1 MGCRKSS
8 SNSYLSFPLFLWRV
22 GPLIYARMLGLVQ
35 RRRSVCLRRP
45 LRKENI
51 AIAIAS
57 AARERREG
65 SLFMSLLE
73 WEEWRV
79 EEKWRKEAEGE
90 ARVLPSRQ
98 SFYDIG
104 ARKSCKDM
112 REVRSE

>member
-1 MGCRKSS
+1 
-8 SNSYLSFPLFLWRV
+8 
-22 GPLIYARMLGLVQ
+22 
-35 RRRSVCLRRP
+35 
-45 LRKENI
+45 
-51 AIAIAS
+51 
-57 AARERREG
+57 
-65 SLFMSLLE
+65 MSLLE